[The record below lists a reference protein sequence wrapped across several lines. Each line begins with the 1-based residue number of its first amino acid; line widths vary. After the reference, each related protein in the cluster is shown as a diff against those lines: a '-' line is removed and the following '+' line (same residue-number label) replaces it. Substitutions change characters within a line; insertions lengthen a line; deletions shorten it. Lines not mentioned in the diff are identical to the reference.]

1 MRGDLVGMR
10 RASSAGLAASPA
22 ILVPVPVR
30 SYFLYAV
37 KTPHRKNGT
46 LKYHRFSPQGKYSQW
61 PGRRGH
67 AAIRRSDA
75 R

>member
-37 KTPHRKNGT
+37 KTPDRK
-46 LKYHRFSPQGKYSQW
+46 KER
-61 PGRRGH
+61 
-67 AAIRRSDA
+67 
-75 R
+75 